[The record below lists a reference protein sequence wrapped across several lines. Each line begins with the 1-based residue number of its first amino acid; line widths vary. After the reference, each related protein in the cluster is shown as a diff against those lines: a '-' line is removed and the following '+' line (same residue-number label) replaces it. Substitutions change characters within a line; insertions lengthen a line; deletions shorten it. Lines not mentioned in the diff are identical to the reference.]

1 MQDRIEKIKFIHGL
15 FKKELDELLK
25 FANSAKASLTE
36 TQGPPMDIVISDR
49 DVTLYVELPG
59 LCADDFTVYQLDD
72 LVVIEGMRPKEQVE
86 MVRFIRVER
95 EAVWFRRVVR
105 LPFCVNDSETTAKLK
120 DGILT
125 VKISRCACEI
135 E

>member
-25 FANSAKASLTE
+25 FANSNRASLTE

-49 DVTLYVELPG
+49 DVNLYIELPG
-59 LCADDFTVYQLDD
+59 LTADDFTVYQMDD
-72 LVVIEGMRPKEQVE
+72 IVVVEGMRPKDNTEQV
-86 MVRFIRVER
+86 RYIRVER

-105 LPFCVNDSETTAKLK
+105 LPFCVNDSDTTAKLK
-120 DGILT
+120 DGVLT
-125 VKISRCACEI
+125 VTITRCACEI